1 LEQKVYTLVSANR
14 KEHTIL
20 STVPH
25 ITAEEEAAL
34 AARWPDIG
42 ATNRLIMSH
51 HGHIKMIVRALYPTV
66 ADDVRDDLES
76 EAFIAAHKAV
86 GKFNPARGRFS
97 SILRYAIREGLR
109 DYRKAEEA
117 NGVAELGPLYYAEP
131 RTCPRCSGRLA
142 RTSSLLHCKKCG
154 HVVQHQRVPK
164 IAFVGE
170 GEADSVEDTRAPS
183 TDPDDAVEAALSRI
197 APKQLS
203 VMRRR
208 LLGQTQREI
217 GRKLGVTSQRISQI
231 EEEAKAALAATPE
244 VATIGLYHTPPVGRG
259 GVEIVFGD
267 GATTYLPW
275 AFWSEYQAARRER
288 CHVRVCTHVKSKYVE
303 KHRKCQFAMVTAWP
317 PKILTAPRTNQPKWV
332 GNVDDQ
338 DDILLEK

>member
-1 LEQKVYTLVSANR
+1 LILGQNVNILVSANR

-109 DYRKAEEA
+109 DYRRAEEA

-131 RTCPRCSGRLA
+131 RACPRCSGRLA
-142 RTSSLLHCKKCG
+142 RASNLLHCKKCG

-183 TDPDDAVEAALSRI
+183 TDPEDAVEAALSRI
-197 APKQLS
+197 APKQFAI
-203 VMRRR
+203 MRKR
-208 LLGQTQREI
+208 LLGMTQREI
-217 GRKLGVTSQRISQI
+217 GRELGVSGQRVSQI
-231 EEEAKAALAATPE
+231 EEEARAVLAATPE
-244 VATIGLYHTPPVGRG
+244 VAAISLYHAPT
-259 GVEIVFGD
+259 
-267 GATTYLPW
+267 GAD
-275 AFWSEYQAARRER
+275 AFMGEYHAARRER
-288 CHVRVCTHVKSKYVE
+288 RHIRTCIHVKSRYVE
-303 KHRKCQFAMVTAWP
+303 GHQKCEYAMVTAWP

-338 DDILLEK
+338 DDIFT